1 MTQKRYQRMLKI
13 FMLLLFFS
21 FSIQAQESK
30 DKANQATNTEQKRDK
45 SKDDITLSDPDLS
58 IKYQRGRFL
67 LYDCE
72 DKHWVCTKKLE
83 FDRCGEKRKYVDFVK
98 EQLYPCAPIKAF
110 ASEAECVK
118 RQRKFIQKN
127 HSVRSCLSKSSKFLE
142 QTY

>member
-1 MTQKRYQRMLKI
+1 MLKI
-13 FMLLLFFS
+13 FMLLLFLS

-30 DKANQATNTEQKRDK
+30 NKADLATKTEQKRDK

-67 LYDCE
+67 MYDCE
-72 DKHWVCTKKLE
+72 DKHWVCTQKLE
-83 FDRCGEKRKYVDFVK
+83 FDRCSEKRKYVDFIK
-98 EQLYPCAPIKAF
+98 GQLYPCAPVKPF

-118 RQRKFIQKN
+118 RQRKFTEKN